1 MVGEDRFAT
10 LEYDAS
16 LDAVVGTAHEYAAG
30 ERFRAVLDDVVER
43 VREHECSAFLAD
55 TRELGPIADDD
66 QVWLVEEWSPRAQ
79 SAGVERIAFVLP
91 ESAVASMSLD
101 RVIERV
107 REDDIDRRFFE
118 DPDHAR
124 DWLAG
129 AA

>member
-1 MVGEDRFAT
+1 MEGEDRFAT
-10 LEYDAS
+10 LEYDPS
-16 LDAVVGTAHEYAAG
+16 LDAVVGMAHEYAAG
-30 ERFRAVLDDVVER
+30 EAFRTVLDDVVEL
-43 VREHECSAFLAD
+43 VRDHDCAAFLAD

-79 SAGVERIAFVLP
+79 AAGVERIAFVLP

-101 RVIERV
+101 RVMEQV
-107 REDDIDRRFFE
+107 QEDDIDRRFFE

-129 AA
+129 EA